1 MPRKCLFIALLGLFA
16 QQMGAQQTDYDA
28 IIQPVD
34 AKARDIAEYMVQLA
48 WLNSPEGRIAESEL
62 LNSRSE
68 NKNTRKEWMRDVNAS
83 FNINESNL
91 KGADTLGNVF
101 FPRYNFG
108 LTLNLYNILSQKEK
122 NNIGKRRMDIAE
134 ERIHQRKSE
143 IRADALTAWANFRL
157 AREIFKGA
165 EHGRTG
171 FEQQLHPHPAIVQK
185 RRGHPGAIHHHLRHL
200 LRGPGGT
207 DQGPDRS
214 GNRQIQTRG
223 NHRTALGNKCSIRLK
238 KIKILVGSF
247 KWQVSSGKF
256 RVKSCRF
263 AAGLNL

>member
-1 MPRKCLFIALLGLFA
+1 MPHKYLFVALLGLFA
-16 QQMGAQQTDYDA
+16 QQIGAQQTDYDA

-134 ERIHQRKSE
+134 ERIHQRKRQ

-157 AREIFKGA
+157 AREIFK
-165 EHGRTG
+165 ERSTVELDLNNN
-171 FEQQLHPHPAIVQK
+171 FILIQQLYKSDEATLEQYTTTSATYYEAREARIRAQTEAEIAKFKLEEIIGLRWEQVQHPSK
-185 RRGHPGAIHHHLRHL
+185 E
-200 LRGPGGT
+200 
-207 DQGPDRS
+207 D
-214 GNRQIQTRG
+214 
-223 NHRTALGNKCSIRLK
+223 
-238 KIKILVGSF
+238 
-247 KWQVSSGKF
+247 
-256 RVKSCRF
+256 
-263 AAGLNL
+263 